1 MINLV
6 RIILRLCW
14 PSAILPFL
22 LSPGIFLRIQK
33 IQSCMQQLIIPDHQF
48 FTPWTIPTIAD
59 FHFPTTLQISCA
71 SVLTEKSNL
80 LCHQAQAQDWTM
92 KCWAK
97 EIHQA
102 SSTHNYHIP
111 SASLPLGMATWVS
124 PWLEAELTRAAFC
137 CSMKPCS
144 ILHLAGHWWGWKG
157 PLQLIQPPDSHRE
170 AKKLLCVMSHLHPS
184 FQTKLTWVKMANI
197 NALFCGTQHPWPELG
212 LFTLIPQVSYCLKA
226 WAKQLEQ
233 SHPKHWMFLLQSAV
247 LFMAIVAK
255 WLQLGSNAAVLPA
268 QTVLSLWM

>member
-1 MINLV
+1 MINFV
-6 RIILRLCW
+6 RIILRFCW

-48 FTPWTIPTIAD
+48 FTPWRIPTTAD

-80 LCHQAQAQDWTM
+80 LWHQAQAQDWTM

-102 SSTHNYHIP
+102 SSTHDYHIP
-111 SASLPLGMATWVS
+111 QQQHPAASLPLGMATWVS

-157 PLQLIQPPDSHRE
+157 LCSSSSPQTHTEKPKNCFVSCHIFTHLFKPSWHGWRWQIQ
-170 AKKLLCVMSHLHPS
+170 
-184 FQTKLTWVKMANI
+184 
-197 NALFCGTQHPWPELG
+197 NALFCSTQHPWPEFIHINPTSEL
-212 LFTLIPQVSYCLKA
+212 LLK
-226 WAKQLEQ
+226 
-233 SHPKHWMFLLQSAV
+233 S
-247 LFMAIVAK
+247 
-255 WLQLGSNAAVLPA
+255 
-268 QTVLSLWM
+268 LS